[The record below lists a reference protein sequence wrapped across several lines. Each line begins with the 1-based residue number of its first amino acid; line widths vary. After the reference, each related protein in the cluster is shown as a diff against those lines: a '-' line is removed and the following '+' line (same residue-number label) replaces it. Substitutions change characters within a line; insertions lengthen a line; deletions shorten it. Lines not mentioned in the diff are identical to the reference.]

1 MSQSGYCP
9 AHADAE
15 QGAAGG
21 SVSKKQSFSED
32 RFGRICAVITTYDN
46 HVWVGYNK
54 GRLDKFTS
62 AGRLVWSKVG

>member
-1 MSQSGYCP
+1 M
-9 AHADAE
+9 
-15 QGAAGG
+15 
-21 SVSKKQSFSED
+21 SKKQSFSED